1 MYLQQNHMKQII
13 LIGVLSGLLTA
24 TIPLRAQIA
33 QRDSDAR
40 KGSRLELGRVVPT
53 PKTSSS
59 LPSHWFSLAPSSKY
73 GLDRSISLNKNS
85 AISAHYQSLLIKP
98 AKTAAAK
105 PAARN
110 TSGDITVATAG
121 DARPS
126 LAQET
131 KEESLYNSEK
141 LWVSN
146 VYPNPADDVA
156 EVDYQFNGAVSEAKL
171 ILLNVLGT
179 PVSSHELDRNDRK
192 VRIATRNLDTGYYLY
207 QLTVDGK
214 KVATKRLLVR
224 HQ

>member
-1 MYLQQNHMKQII
+1 MKQII

-24 TIPLRAQIA
+24 TIPLRAQIT

-40 KGSRLELGRVVPT
+40 KGSRLELGRTAPT
-53 PKTSSS
+53 PKTSSA
-59 LPSHWFSLAPSSKY
+59 LPSHWFSLAPNSQS
-73 GLDRSISLNKNS
+73 GLERSISLNKNS

-98 AKTAAAK
+98 AKPAVAK

-110 TSGDITVATAG
+110 TSGANTVATAG

-171 ILLNVLGT
+171 TLLNVLGT

-192 VRIATRNLDTGYYLY
+192 VRIATRNLNTGYYLY